1 MTHLHYAKAVLK
13 RALFCLSIASCLL
26 SFSGCTSLVSNAGSR
41 VGTNLSSAILNNN
54 DLEIVKDGAPAYLI
68 FLDSVIQA
76 EPDSPPILLSAAQIT
91 NAYATA
97 FVMDPKRSK
106 LMSDKSFNF
115 AQKAACLH
123 NEIFC
128 QLKTAEINEFK
139 TLVNQASKDDVDYL
153 YTLGASWASWI
164 QAHSDD
170 WNSIA
175 EIARVQI
182 IMEKIVAIND
192 RHDNGGG
199 HLYLATLAT
208 LLPPALGGKPGEGK
222 KHFERAIAI
231 SKGRNLLVKVMYA
244 EQYAR
249 LVFDQPL
256 HDRLLKEVITSDP
269 VAPDLTLINT
279 FAQDKAKKLLAET
292 NNYF

>member
-1 MTHLHYAKAVLK
+1 
-13 RALFCLSIASCLL
+13 
-26 SFSGCTSLVSNAGSR
+26 
-41 VGTNLSSAILNNN
+41 
-54 DLEIVKDGAPAYLI
+54 
-68 FLDSVIQA
+68 
-76 EPDSPPILLSAAQIT
+76 
-91 NAYATA
+91 
-97 FVMDPKRSK
+97 
-106 LMSDKSFNF
+106 
-115 AQKAACLH
+115 
-123 NEIFC
+123 
-128 QLKTAEINEFK
+128 
-139 TLVNQASKDDVDYL
+139 
-153 YTLGASWASWI
+153 
-164 QAHSDD
+164 
-170 WNSIA
+170 
-175 EIARVQI
+175 
-182 IMEKIVAIND
+182 VAIND